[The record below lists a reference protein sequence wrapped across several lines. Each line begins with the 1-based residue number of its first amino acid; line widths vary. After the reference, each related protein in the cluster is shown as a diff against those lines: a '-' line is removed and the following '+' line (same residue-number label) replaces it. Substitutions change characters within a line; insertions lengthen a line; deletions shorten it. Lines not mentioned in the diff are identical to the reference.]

1 MPREGNNVLCKSR
14 LTHNSLRAA
23 VSETVRSLQGGKT
36 DNEFADEWGTSAGTV
51 ANARN
56 KNHTIG
62 LEQFLRLGKE
72 YGAEGVDTCLSLV
85 GLKAQRIEARYLDIT
100 AIPQSVA
107 ECLPMLIDKLRDGEW
122 SDEDQAAFER
132 AGIVHTML
140 NLADTMRE
148 KRDERRLR
156 RVA

>member
-1 MPREGNNVLCKSR
+1 MLCKSR
-14 LTHNSLRAA
+14 LTHNSLRIA
-23 VSETVRSLQGGKT
+23 VSETVRHLQGSKT
-36 DNEFADEWGTSAGTV
+36 DNEMDDEWGTSAGTV

-56 KNHTIG
+56 QNHTIG

-72 YGAEGVDTCLSLV
+72 YGAEGVDTILSLV

-122 SDEDQAAFER
+122 SDDDQAAFEH
-132 AGIVHTML
+132 AGIVSTL
-140 NLADTMRE
+140 CDLAEQMRE
-148 KRDERRLR
+148 KRDRRRLR
-156 RVA
+156 SAA